1 MEEEENIISLGLSK
15 SSHYSSAECSSF
27 YSFTQK
33 SDTVIVS
40 MGDDKTQASL
50 TSKSDLSSFPLVE
63 EIPPRNDG
71 LILRHINGFAKHGEM
86 TAILGARY
94 TSNETLDSSGAG
106 KTTLLSVLCG
116 RNSNFTGN
124 FTINGNKVNA
134 TSLRRV
140 CRFVRQHD
148 LFYEFLTVEEH
159 LYYQAILRLGDR
171 PEKEIRNRLIW
182 ARNDLGTLT
191 HSLQSILT

>member
-27 YSFTQK
+27 SSSTQK

-40 MGDDKTQASL
+40 MGDDKTHASL

-63 EIPPRNDG
+63 EVPPRNDG

-94 TSNETLDSSGAG
+94 KAKRSA
-106 KTTLLSVLCG
+106 
-116 RNSNFTGN
+116 
-124 FTINGNKVNA
+124 
-134 TSLRRV
+134 
-140 CRFVRQHD
+140 
-148 LFYEFLTVEEH
+148 
-159 LYYQAILRLGDR
+159 
-171 PEKEIRNRLIW
+171 
-182 ARNDLGTLT
+182 
-191 HSLQSILT
+191 

>member
-27 YSFTQK
+27 SSLTQK

>member
-15 SSHYSSAECSSF
+15 SSHYSSTECSSF
-27 YSFTQK
+27 SSSTQK

-40 MGDDKTQASL
+40 MGDDKTHTSL
-50 TSKSDLSSFPLVE
+50 TSKSDLSSFPLIE
-63 EIPPRNDG
+63 EVPPRNDG

-94 TSNETLDSSGAG
+94 ETKRHLDGSGAG

-116 RNSNFTGN
+116 RNSNFTGK
-124 FTINGNKVNA
+124 FSINGNQVNE
-134 TSLRRV
+134 TTLRRI

-171 PEKEIRNRLIW
+171 PQKEIRNRLVW
-182 ARNDLGTLT
+182 ARTVRRC
-191 HSLQSILT
+191 HV

>member
-1 MEEEENIISLGLSK
+1 
-15 SSHYSSAECSSF
+15 
-27 YSFTQK
+27 
-33 SDTVIVS
+33 
-40 MGDDKTQASL
+40 MGDGKTQASL